1 MIKRKEREREREK
14 EREREYV
21 RYCVLQQLKAKERMD
36 KRIDLQKR

>member
-1 MIKRKEREREREK
+1 MIKKKREKQRER